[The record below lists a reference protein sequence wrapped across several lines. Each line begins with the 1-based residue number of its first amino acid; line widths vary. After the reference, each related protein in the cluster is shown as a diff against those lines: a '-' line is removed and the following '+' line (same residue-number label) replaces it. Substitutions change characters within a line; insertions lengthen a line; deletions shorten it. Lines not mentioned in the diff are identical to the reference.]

1 VSSSGGA
8 GSNGS
13 SAILFKKEVM
23 ELGNTY
29 RLWIWGL
36 IFAMLLLRVL
46 AKKEKSAMKLTAE
59 ATFPALIS
67 AEEERHVRH

>member
-1 VSSSGGA
+1 MSSSGGA

-46 AKKEKSAMKLTAE
+46 AKKEKSAMKLTSE

>member
-1 VSSSGGA
+1 
-8 GSNGS
+8 
-13 SAILFKKEVM
+13 M

>member
-1 VSSSGGA
+1 MSSSGGA

-36 IFAMLLLRVL
+36 IAMLLLRVL

>member
-1 VSSSGGA
+1 MSSSGGA

>member
-1 VSSSGGA
+1 MSSSGGA
-8 GSNGS
+8 GSKGS

-46 AKKEKSAMKLTAE
+46 AKKEKSEMLPQQCRGGKACQTLRTAK
-59 ATFPALIS
+59 
-67 AEEERHVRH
+67 

>member
-1 VSSSGGA
+1 
-8 GSNGS
+8 
-13 SAILFKKEVM
+13 M

-46 AKKEKSAMKLTAE
+46 AKKEKSEICYE
-59 ATFPALIS
+59 A
-67 AEEERHVRH
+67 HC

>member
-8 GSNGS
+8 GSKGS